1 MTSGIVSALG
11 RSTGSDSGTYEN
23 YIQTDAA
30 VNRGNSGG
38 ALVNLNGELIGIN
51 TAIISPSGG
60 NAGIAFAIPSNQA
73 SNLVQQIL
81 EFGQVRRGLLGIKGR
96 TQC

>member
-1 MTSGIVSALG
+1 
-11 RSTGSDSGTYEN
+11 SDSGTYEN

-81 EFGQVRRGLLGIKGR
+81 EFGQVRRGLLGIK
-96 TQC
+96 

>member
-51 TAIISPSGG
+51 TAIISQAVAMQELPLRFQV
-60 NAGIAFAIPSNQA
+60 IKQAI
-73 SNLVQQIL
+73 
-81 EFGQVRRGLLGIKGR
+81 
-96 TQC
+96 